1 MTIGE
6 YMVNRMMEEE
16 KSEIRKENEKMKNDN
31 QKEYSCLIQLEIPY
45 TVKAKSKEEAKMKA
59 IAYFNKDL
67 YSDEPNFGMGK
78 VKVIPT
84 RTEKVQLYQIWE
96 DDSIIETVSRNELID
111 WLNNFWIEE
120 EIAEILNDLNEEGES
135 FIDEYTIIKLDWAA
149 AVVHFGA
156 KSENEN

>member
-67 YSDEPNFGMGK
+67 YSDEPNFGMGN

-84 RTEKVQLYQIWE
+84 RAEKVQLYQIWE

-111 WLNNFWIEE
+111 WLDSYEPLSFLDEE
-120 EIAEILNDLNEEGES
+120 GIAEILNDLDEEGES
-135 FIDEYTIIKLDWAA
+135 FIDEYTIIELD
-149 AVVHFGA
+149 
-156 KSENEN
+156 